1 MYDIRM
7 VMYQRQDDFVTMS
20 LFHLLMLLGVLL
32 YGVYILDSAKEGISN
47 NGTCNKAGL
56 GASRTASE

>member
-32 YGVYILDSAKEGISN
+32 YGVSILDSAKERIAN
-47 NGTCNKAGL
+47 DEQTKEELAM
-56 GASRTASE
+56 SRDAK

>member
-1 MYDIRM
+1 M

-32 YGVYILDSAKEGISN
+32 YGVYILDSAKERIAN
-47 NGTCNKAGL
+47 DEQTKEELAM
-56 GASRTASE
+56 SRDAK

>member
-32 YGVYILDSAKEGISN
+32 YGVYILDSAKERIAN
-47 NGTCNKAGL
+47 DEQTKEELAM
-56 GASRTASE
+56 SRDAK